1 MSELAGQVRAA
12 LAGQGPK
19 GSAGQPY
26 TMGLFSVPFRP
37 KDGPLAGHVLR
48 VYRSGRDPEVLE
60 PLVRRHAAYLECL
73 ERTGLTVPRTELVL
87 LHDYGVLRPVVVQ
100 SAVPKSFL
108 LSHRMAAVDTA
119 SALQLLEHVSLA
131 ICRFWT
137 GVAQRPERIG
147 LNASLRNVAVGGDG
161 SVMFLDT
168 FPPLIGYSRE
178 DMGRLLLRFSE
189 SGLIRGIGAL
199 LPGRVR
205 EIQDPWY
212 SLPGGLGLLVQG
224 ALRLRAQD
232 RCAILAWA
240 EGFAARAM
248 DETDRTALMAALSR
262 PRPRIGPSV
271 AAGRLGAGT
280 RPNA

>member
-1 MSELAGQVRAA
+1 VRR
-12 LAGQGPK
+12 
-19 GSAGQPY
+19 S
-26 TMGLFSVPFRP
+26 
-37 KDGPLAGHVLR
+37 GPLVGKVLKP
-48 VYRSGRDPEVLE
+48 YRSGRDPELLE
-60 PLVRRHAAYLECL
+60 QLVRRHQVYLDCL
-73 ERTGLTVPRTELVL
+73 VRVGIALPETRLILLDEHGL
-87 LHDYGVLRPVVVQ
+87 LRPVVVQ
-100 SAVPKSFL
+100 DAVPEEALLTAIMTRSNLETSLRFLEETANCVCSFW
-108 LSHRMAAVDTA
+108 S
-119 SALQLLEHVSLA
+119 
-131 ICRFWT
+131 
-137 GVAQRPERIG
+137 GVAQRAERVG
-147 LNASLRNVAVGGDG
+147 LHASIHNFAVDAAEGP
-161 SVMFLDT
+161 VFLDT

-178 DMGRLLLRFSE
+178 EMGRLLLRFSE

-240 EGFAARAM
+240 EGFAAGAM
-248 DETDRTALMAALSR
+248 DKTDRTALMAALSR

>member
-1 MSELAGQVRAA
+1 MSELSGQVRAA
-12 LAGQGPK
+12 LAERQAGRPDRMGYF
-19 GSAGQPY
+19 SA
-26 TMGLFSVPFRP
+26 PFRP
-37 KDGPLAGHVLR
+37 ASGPLAGKVLKP
-48 VYRSGRDPEVLE
+48 YRTGRDPELLE
-60 PLVRRHAAYLECL
+60 QLVRRHQVYLDCL
-73 ERTGLTVPRTELVL
+73 SLAGLAVPETRLIL
-87 LHDYGVLRPVVVQ
+87 LDEHGLLRPVVVQ
-100 SAVPKSFL
+100 DAVPEEALLTAIMARSNLETALRFL
-108 LSHRMAAVDTA
+108 EETA
-119 SALQLLEHVSLA
+119 NCV
-131 ICRFWT
+131 CGFWS
-137 GVAQRPERIG
+137 GVAQRAERVG
-147 LNASLRNVAVGGDG
+147 LHASIHNFAVDAAEGP
-161 SVMFLDT
+161 VFLDT

-178 DMGRLLLRFSE
+178 EMGRLLLRFSE

-240 EGFAARAM
+240 EGFAAGAM
-248 DETDRTALMAALSR
+248 DKTDRTALMAALSR